1 MAYGDNRRIS
11 VDRNFGVFS
20 ITSLAIA
27 AALGIGSAVIVDL
40 LQQREASA
48 LFVINRWIL
57 DLTSLLSISDIPLYG
72 VMGIL
77 MVIGAASVM
86 FLQPVTFRGAFGQG
100 FGLLAAL
107 VTIAPSDLG
116 SPLAGPDTVMFE
128 PSTVTLEPASL
139 SAAAVQRHEDHY
151 DLRIQVVFPDGLE
164 NDVYTMIRRN
174 RLAGRIY
181 DTSSDVSYN
190 LFRNSGAQ
198 LDYEDGVLRIEA
210 QIRGSADRTE
220 LKARIEADGYL
231 IEESSFTAREGA
243 NPVWT
248 IRMEPTNQPLFMQRL
263 RHSYSF

>member
-1 MAYGDNRRIS
+1 MAYGDNRRVS
-11 VDRNFGVFS
+11 VDRNFGIFS
-20 ITSLAIA
+20 ISALGFA
-27 AALGIGSAVIVDL
+27 AALGIGAAVIVDL

-57 DLTSLLSISDIPLYG
+57 DLTSLLRVSDVPLYG
-72 VMGIL
+72 VMLIL
-77 MVIGAASVM
+77 MAIGGSSVM

-128 PSTVTLEPASL
+128 PSSATLEPASL

-151 DLRIQVVFPDGLE
+151 DLRIQVVFPDGLQD
-164 NDVYTMIRRN
+164 DVYTMIRRN

-181 DTSSDVSYN
+181 DTTSGVSYN

-210 QIRGSADRTE
+210 QIRGSADRTQ
-220 LKARIEADGYL
+220 LKARIEADGYR
-231 IEESSFTAREGA
+231 IEEGSFTAREGA

-248 IRMEPTNQPLFMQRL
+248 IRMKPTNQPLFVLRL